1 MTLLSLEDTLID
13 LSRTIRAAVAALAL
27 ASVGVCSQAGSLG
40 SVLGSVLGG
49 GGQQQGRQVTGIVRQ
64 VDTRNQQLALQQS
77 NGQTIALVYD
87 NRTKV
92 VYQNREYT
100 VANLENGDQVTAR
113 VQQTQNGSYYT
124 DLVQVD
130 QSVSTSTG
138 SSSTNSGQV
147 QSLQG
152 VVRRVDTANGW
163 FQIDGGNNV
172 LLTVYMPYNP
182 SRTDLQKFQNLRNGD
197 TARFTG
203 VFVNQT
209 RVDLRQFY

>member
-1 MTLLSLEDTLID
+1 MID
-13 LSRTIRAAVAALAL
+13 LSRTIRVAAAALAL
-27 ASVGVCSQAGSLG
+27 ASIGACSQAGALG

-49 GGQQQGRQVTGIVRQ
+49 GGQQQQGSQITGIVRQ
-64 VDTRNQQLALQQS
+64 VDSRNQQLALQQS
-77 NGQTIALVYD
+77 NGQTVALVYD

-130 QSVSTSTG
+130 QSVSTSNG
-138 SSSTNSGQV
+138 STSTNNGQV

-152 VVRRVDTANGW
+152 VVRRVDTPNGW
-163 FQIDGGNNV
+163 FQVDGGNNV

-197 TARFTG
+197 TVRFTG

>member
-1 MTLLSLEDTLID
+1 MID
-13 LSRTIRAAVAALAL
+13 LSRTIRVAAAALAL
-27 ASVGVCSQAGSLG
+27 ASIGACSQAGALG

-49 GGQQQGRQVTGIVRQ
+49 GGQQQQGSHVTGIVRQ
-64 VDTRNQQLALQQS
+64 VDSRNQQLALQQS
-77 NGQTIALVYD
+77 NGQTVALVYD

-130 QSVSTSTG
+130 QSVSTGST
-138 SSSTNSGQV
+138 STNNGQV

-152 VVRRVDTANGW
+152 VVRRVDTPNGW
-163 FQIDGGNNV
+163 FQVDGGNNV

>member
-1 MTLLSLEDTLID
+1 MVE
-13 LSRTIRAAVAALAL
+13 LSRTIRVAAAALAL
-27 ASVGVCSQAGSLG
+27 ASIGACSQAGALG

-49 GGQQQGRQVTGIVRQ
+49 GGQQQQGSQITGIVRQ
-64 VDTRNQQLALQQS
+64 VDSRNQQLALQQS
-77 NGQTIALVYD
+77 NGQTVALVYD

-130 QSVSTSTG
+130 QSVSTGST
-138 SSSTNSGQV
+138 STNNGQV

-152 VVRRVDTANGW
+152 VVRRVDTPNGW
-163 FQIDGGNNV
+163 FQVDGGNNV

-197 TARFTG
+197 TVRFTG